1 MAHELTEALKAIQS
15 LAEGAAMRR
24 RGLYEGSMLWQA
36 FTVELEAYARV
47 KDVLTQLNEQQPVDV
62 EFIEL
67 GARTI

>member
-15 LAEGAAMRR
+15 LAEGATMRR
-24 RGLYEGSMLWQA
+24 RGLYEGSVLWQA

-47 KDVLTQLNEQQPVDV
+47 KEVLTQLNERKHVSV
-62 EFIEL
+62 EFIDL